1 MVYGDVWFTVLYDWN
16 FTSPH
21 IDLLLYVDVLS
32 TRTKITLGQNTDI
45 LRISAGIYRTGPL
58 LGQTL

>member
-1 MVYGDVWFTVLYDWN
+1 MVVWFTVLYDWN

-21 IDLLLYVDVLS
+21 MDLFLHIDVLS
-32 TRTKITLGQNTDI
+32 TRTKITPGQNTDI
-45 LRISAGIYRTGPL
+45 LHISAGICRTGPL